1 MTSIDVQTSFSND
14 LNNTENKDI
23 IDNTQIENNSNKKT
37 KTTNNKFSTEKTKI
51 RITKKKKNYFSK
63 DFWPDKIITGDFCN
77 GLQKGSLLGLPRM
90 VQITQINNRMNK
102 KMIENSWKYQNQKKP
117 KPKKPS
123 KLMQLIIN
131 QFYSE
136 EVKK

>member
-1 MTSIDVQTSFSND
+1 MNSVDIQTDFPNE
-14 LNNTENKDI
+14 NIKVNINKTENNI
-23 IDNTQIENNSNKKT
+23 SLN
-37 KTTNNKFSTEKTKI
+37 EKKI
-51 RITKKKKNYFSK
+51 RNERKKINSKNRKIKKKKELNYDNFFPEKLTIGRS
-63 DFWPDKIITGDFCN
+63 FCN

-102 KMIENSWKYQNQKKP
+102 KMIENSWKYQKEKKP

-136 EVKK
+136 ENKK

>member
-1 MTSIDVQTSFSND
+1 MTSIDVQTSFSNE
-14 LNNTENKDI
+14 LNNKENKDEI
-23 IDNTQIENNSNKKT
+23 NNNPTDNNTKKKSQWPKNNL
-37 KTTNNKFSTEKTKI
+37 STEKSKI
-51 RITKKKKNYFSK
+51 RITKKTNYFSK
-63 DFWPDKIITGDFCN
+63 DFWPEKIITGDFCN

-102 KMIENSWKYQNQKKP
+102 KMIENSWKYQKEKKP

-136 EVKK
+136 ENKK

>member
-1 MTSIDVQTSFSND
+1 MTSIDVQTSFSNE
-14 LNNTENKDI
+14 LNNKENKDEI
-23 IDNTQIENNSNKKT
+23 NNNPTDNNTKKKSQRTKNNL
-37 KTTNNKFSTEKTKI
+37 STEKSKI
-51 RITKKKKNYFSK
+51 RITKKTNYFSK
-63 DFWPDKIITGDFCN
+63 DFWPEKIITGDFCN

-136 EVKK
+136 ENKK

>member
-1 MTSIDVQTSFSND
+1 MTSIDVQTSFSNE
-14 LNNTENKDI
+14 LNNKENKDEI
-23 IDNTQIENNSNKKT
+23 NNNPTDNNTKKKSQRTKNNL
-37 KTTNNKFSTEKTKI
+37 STEKSKI
-51 RITKKKKNYFSK
+51 RITKKTNYFSK
-63 DFWPDKIITGDFCN
+63 DFWPEKIITGDFCN

-102 KMIENSWKYQNQKKP
+102 KMIENSWKYQKEKKP

-136 EVKK
+136 ENKK

>member
-1 MTSIDVQTSFSND
+1 MTSIDVQTSFSNE
-14 LNNTENKDI
+14 LNNTENKDEI
-23 IDNTQIENNSNKKT
+23 NNNQVNNKSNKKNIKT
-37 KTTNNKFSTEKTKI
+37 KNKFSTEKSKMKI
-51 RITKKKKNYFSK
+51 TKKKNYFSK
-63 DFWPDKIITGDFCN
+63 DFWPEKIITGDFCN

-136 EVKK
+136 ENKK

>member
-1 MTSIDVQTSFSND
+1 MTSIDVQTSFSNE
-14 LNNTENKDI
+14 LNNTENKDEI
-23 IDNTQIENNSNKKT
+23 NNNQVNNKSNKKNIKT
-37 KTTNNKFSTEKTKI
+37 KNKFSTEKSKMKI
-51 RITKKKKNYFSK
+51 TKKKNYFSK
-63 DFWPDKIITGDFCN
+63 DFWPEKIITGDFCN

-102 KMIENSWKYQNQKKP
+102 KMIESSWKYQKEKKP

-136 EVKK
+136 ENKK

>member
-1 MTSIDVQTSFSND
+1 MTSIDVQTSFSNE
-14 LNNTENKDI
+14 LNNKENKDEI
-23 IDNTQIENNSNKKT
+23 NNNPTDNNTKKKSQRTKNNL
-37 KTTNNKFSTEKTKI
+37 STEKSKI
-51 RITKKKKNYFSK
+51 RITKKTNYFSK
-63 DFWPDKIITGDFCN
+63 DFWPEKIITGDFCN

>member
-1 MTSIDVQTSFSND
+1 MTSIDVQTSFSNE
-14 LNNTENKDI
+14 LNNKENKDEI
-23 IDNTQIENNSNKKT
+23 NNNPTDNNTKKKSQRTKNNL
-37 KTTNNKFSTEKTKI
+37 STEKSKI
-51 RITKKKKNYFSK
+51 RITKKTNYFSK
-63 DFWPDKIITGDFCN
+63 DFWPEKIITGDFCN

-102 KMIENSWKYQNQKKP
+102 KMIENSWKYQKEKKP

-123 KLMQLIIN
+123 KLMQLFIN

-136 EVKK
+136 ENKK

>member
-1 MTSIDVQTSFSND
+1 MTSIDVQTSFSNE
-14 LNNTENKDI
+14 LNNKENKDEI
-23 IDNTQIENNSNKKT
+23 NNNPTDNNTKKKSQRTKNNL
-37 KTTNNKFSTEKTKI
+37 STEKSKI
-51 RITKKKKNYFSK
+51 RITKKTNYFSK
-63 DFWPDKIITGDFCN
+63 DFWPEKIITGDFCN

-102 KMIENSWKYQNQKKP
+102 KMIENSWKYQKEKKP
-117 KPKKPS
+117 KSKKPS

-136 EVKK
+136 ENKK

>member
-1 MTSIDVQTSFSND
+1 MTSIDVQTSFSNE
-14 LNNTENKDI
+14 LNNKENKDEI
-23 IDNTQIENNSNKKT
+23 NNNPTDNNTKKKSQRTKNNL
-37 KTTNNKFSTEKTKI
+37 STEKSKI
-51 RITKKKKNYFSK
+51 RITKKTNYFSK
-63 DFWPDKIITGDFCN
+63 DFWPEKIITGDFCN

-102 KMIENSWKYQNQKKP
+102 KMIENSWKYQKEKKP
-117 KPKKPS
+117 KQKKPS

-136 EVKK
+136 ENKK